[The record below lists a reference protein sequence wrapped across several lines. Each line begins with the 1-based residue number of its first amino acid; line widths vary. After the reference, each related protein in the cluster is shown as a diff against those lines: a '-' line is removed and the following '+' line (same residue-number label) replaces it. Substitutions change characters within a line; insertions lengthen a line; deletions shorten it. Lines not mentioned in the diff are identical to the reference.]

1 MSVKEREGMNK
12 LLARQLKKYMGPGY
26 KIPSE
31 WAGFIKAVEDAYEG
45 FEADR
50 KLTERAFEL
59 SSQEISEIN
68 SRLRAEI
75 EERKRVEKVI
85 TVEKERL
92 SVTLRSI
99 GDGVITIDRHQR
111 VTLINNVAENLT
123 GWPQE
128 DAVGKTFDEIFVLL
142 DPKTRQRKTGLMNS
156 VLSHGGLV
164 EISLGLLSSRDGKE
178 FFITDSIA
186 AIRDFDSNI
195 IGAVLVFRDITEKR
209 KMEDEIFKKRKLESL
224 GTLAGGIAHDFNNI
238 LTAVLGNLTL
248 LKMALVS
255 PDEIHTLL
263 GEIETQ
269 ALRAQGLTEQLLTF
283 SKGGTPVKK
292 LASVGELIRESA
304 TFVLHGSNVLATFV
318 LPDDLWSVEVDKG
331 QFNQVIQNIVLNA
344 KQAMPQGGLLTI
356 EAKNLIIDRR
366 EALPLEKG
374 QYIRISFADTG
385 EGIPEELLSK
395 IFDPYF
401 TTKESGNGLG
411 LATVFSIIERHDGYI
426 TVDSSVG
433 KGTIFYLYIPAAGF
447 SPPEP
452 SQAEVLLYTHSG
464 RILLMDDEE
473 SLRAVLGRILKNIGY
488 EVELV
493 CNGEE
498 ALRRYQEA
506 RNQKADFDVVI
517 LDLTIRGGMGGK
529 DTLQTL
535 LKLDPQVKA
544 VAFSGYSNDPV
555 MARYQEY
562 GFKGVLVKPFK
573 YDELCALLKS
583 LIKK

>member
-1 MSVKEREGMNK
+1 MNK

-529 DTLQTL
+529 DTLQ
-535 LKLDPQVKA
+535 
-544 VAFSGYSNDPV
+544 
-555 MARYQEY
+555 
-562 GFKGVLVKPFK
+562 
-573 YDELCALLKS
+573 
-583 LIKK
+583 

>member
-1 MSVKEREGMNK
+1 
-12 LLARQLKKYMGPGY
+12 
-26 KIPSE
+26 
-31 WAGFIKAVEDAYEG
+31 
-45 FEADR
+45 
-50 KLTERAFEL
+50 
-59 SSQEISEIN
+59 
-68 SRLRAEI
+68 
-75 EERKRVEKVI
+75 
-85 TVEKERL
+85 
-92 SVTLRSI
+92 
-99 GDGVITIDRHQR
+99 
-111 VTLINNVAENLT
+111 
-123 GWPQE
+123 
-128 DAVGKTFDEIFVLL
+128 VGKTFDEIFVLL

>member
-1 MSVKEREGMNK
+1 MNK